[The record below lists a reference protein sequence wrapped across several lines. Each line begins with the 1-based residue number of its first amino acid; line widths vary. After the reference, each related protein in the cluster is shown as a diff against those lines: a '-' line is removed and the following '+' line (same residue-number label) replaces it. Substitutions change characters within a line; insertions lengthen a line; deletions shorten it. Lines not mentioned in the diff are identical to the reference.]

1 MLPKSTETS
10 WPITRATIAG
20 TPPCRQMPAL
30 LFHGVGYELSD
41 RQATDGID
49 AVSCRREEITVEEE
63 IPDIALGPQAMHR
76 TDSAVAPYHITAALG
91 WRLM

>member
-91 WRLM
+91 SSLM